1 MWYNFIKNMYIKRGL
16 HMVSKYDNKL
26 KSCKM
31 GLYGILGLF
40 VLNIVILGVT
50 HIIKMTNNT
59 DVIII
64 FVNICA
70 SVSSIYALAMLIIN
84 MRIKNKLQNSN
95 SKDIN
100 KLIDNQKT
108 AISNIRLSLI
118 IMTIM
123 FVLTWLV

>member
-1 MWYNFIKNMYIKRGL
+1 MM
-16 HMVSKYDNKL
+16 SKYDNKL

-50 HIIKMTNNT
+50 YIIKTTNNT

-64 FVNICA
+64 FVNICS
-70 SVSSIYALAMLIIN
+70 SVSSIYALVMLIIN
-84 MRIKNKLQNSN
+84 MRIKTKLQNSN

-100 KLIDNQKT
+100 KLIDNQRT
-108 AISNIRLSLI
+108 SILNIRLSLI
-118 IMTIM
+118 TMTIM
-123 FVLTWLV
+123 FVLIWLV

>member
-1 MWYNFIKNMYIKRGL
+1 MI
-16 HMVSKYDNKL
+16 SKYDNKL

-50 HIIKMTNNT
+50 HIIEATNST

-70 SVSSIYALAMLIIN
+70 SVSSIYAFVMLIIN
-84 MRIKNKLQNSN
+84 MRIKNKLQNSD
-95 SKDIN
+95 SKNIN

-108 AISNIRLSLI
+108 AILNIRLSLI